1 MTRLSSEEDAVWRL
15 LAIGHLSAALRTAD
29 QRSSGP
35 LLDALVDGAR
45 ASLGPDPV
53 PGPGPDRPGDSRHL
67 RNATAAERALWAG
80 DPAGA
85 AGLAM
90 SALGSLPPETL
101 PGAVTLVARARLARV
116 AGFGALALRGAAGAE
131 EAAAHFATAGSDFTR
146 AGWAADDSLT
156 AALAALAHGL
166 WGGSHPGPLLAAV
179 AEATDRL
186 RAQGTDWTPVAAA
199 CGTVLGGLCG
209 QAGLPSA
216 EWPGALAGFVATVA
230 GAAGAEAPGA
240 GLGNLVVDR
249 ARECRGAPATSTGRR
264 GVLRLLGPEVTADT
278 GAGPRP
284 VSDADA
290 RLLLLLAAARGPLPV
305 PEVAARLWPGSD
317 PSAGARR
324 VRAALHRLHNRL
336 GLAPGALV
344 VRRPG
349 LRALDPGGVGTVA
362 RREFLELAE
371 GGRAQRLLALERYRG
386 DPASSQLAYDDL
398 AGDIRETCREVL
410 VETARRALDDGDDPA
425 GVQRHIRRLGI
436 DEH

>member
-1 MTRLSSEEDAVWRL
+1 M
-15 LAIGHLSAALRTAD
+15 
-29 QRSSGP
+29 
-35 LLDALVDGAR
+35 
-45 ASLGPDPV
+45 
-53 PGPGPDRPGDSRHL
+53 
-67 RNATAAERALWAG
+67 
-80 DPAGA
+80 
-85 AGLAM
+85 
-90 SALGSLPPETL
+90 
-101 PGAVTLVARARLARV
+101 
-116 AGFGALALRGAAGAE
+116 
-131 EAAAHFATAGSDFTR
+131 
-146 AGWAADDSLT
+146 
-156 AALAALAHGL
+156 
-166 WGGSHPGPLLAAV
+166 
-179 AEATDRL
+179 
-186 RAQGTDWTPVAAA
+186 
-199 CGTVLGGLCG
+199 
-209 QAGLPSA
+209 
-216 EWPGALAGFVATVA
+216 
-230 GAAGAEAPGA
+230 
-240 GLGNLVVDR
+240 
-249 ARECRGAPATSTGRR
+249 
-264 GVLRLLGPEVTADT
+264 LRLLGPEVTADT

-336 GLAPGALV
+336 GLAPGDLV

-349 LRALDPGGVGTVA
+349 ILALDPGGVWTVDL
-362 RREFLELAE
+362 REFLELAE